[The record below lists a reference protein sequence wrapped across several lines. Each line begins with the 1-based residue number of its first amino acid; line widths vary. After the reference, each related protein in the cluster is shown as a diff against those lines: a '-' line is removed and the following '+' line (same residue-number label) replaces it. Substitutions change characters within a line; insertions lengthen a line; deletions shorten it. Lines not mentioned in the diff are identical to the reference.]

1 MEASSS
7 SLPLTRRECLMY
19 RFSSAGAGSA
29 RGLPSLRQEAK
40 VPVDRVTRPR
50 PPALGGE

>member
-1 MEASSS
+1 
-7 SLPLTRRECLMY
+7 MY

-29 RGLPSLRQEAK
+29 RGLPSLRQEAGA
-40 VPVDRVTRPR
+40 PVDKSNSPPAPG